1 MTHNNRCWDDDDN
14 DGRLRPLSYPDTNV
28 LLLCFSISSPDS
40 LENIPERWVQEI
52 KHFCPNVPVLLVGL
66 KKDLRHDPE
75 VRVGIFLAPIVRF
88 IRQTESKILDPT
100 VLYLLKLGF
109 FRSYRGYRRSSSRQF
124 GRRRVRRWRIK

>member
-1 MTHNNRCWDDDDN
+1 MWIDIVTWARHLRIVCN
-14 DGRLRPLSYPDTNV
+14 DGINGRLRPLSYPDTNV

-75 VRVGIFLAPIVRF
+75 VRGRIFLAP
-88 IRQTESKILDPT
+88 T
-100 VLYLLKLGF
+100 LL
-109 FRSYRGYRRSSSRQF
+109 
-124 GRRRVRRWRIK
+124 